1 LHETARKSPSIPDP
15 NQFWRSGPNSAK
27 QEADDVRRE
36 CEYFW
41 INFCATFPAWLRQ
54 NVREGEPSQTYWGS
68 YKESAMTTMT
78 RFVPFRSPLEGVA
91 VLQNRLNSIF
101 NDFASSNG
109 ELQNESL
116 GAGNFIP
123 PVDIYEDAN
132 RLVLRLEVPG
142 IPQEDLQ
149 INLENQTLTVKG
161 ERRLAKDEKEE
172 NFHRIERRY
181 GSFVRSF
188 TLPATIETDSAQANY
203 ENGVLSI
210 ALQKKEAAK
219 PKQLKIE
226 IGSGNSSK
234 PAPKQMEASRVA

>member
-1 LHETARKSPSIPDP
+1 
-15 NQFWRSGPNSAK
+15 
-27 QEADDVRRE
+27 
-36 CEYFW
+36 
-41 INFCATFPAWLRQ
+41 
-54 NVREGEPSQTYWGS
+54 
-68 YKESAMTTMT
+68 MTTMT
-78 RFVPFRSPLEGVA
+78 RFVPFRSPLDGVA

-116 GAGNFIP
+116 SAGNFIP

-132 RLVLRLEVPG
+132 RLVLKLEVPG
-142 IPQEDLQ
+142 IPQDDLQ

-161 ERRLAKDEKEE
+161 ERKLVKDEKEE

-188 TLPATIETDSAQANY
+188 TLPATIETESAQANY

-210 ALQKKEAAK
+210 TLQKKEAAK

-226 IGSGNSSK
+226 IGSGSNSK
-234 PAPKQMEASRVA
+234 PAPKQVEASRAA

>member
-1 LHETARKSPSIPDP
+1 
-15 NQFWRSGPNSAK
+15 
-27 QEADDVRRE
+27 
-36 CEYFW
+36 
-41 INFCATFPAWLRQ
+41 
-54 NVREGEPSQTYWGS
+54 
-68 YKESAMTTMT
+68 MTTMT

-101 NDFASSNG
+101 NDFTGSNG

-116 GAGNFIP
+116 SAGSFLP

-149 INLENQTLTVKG
+149 INMENQTLIVKG
-161 ERRLAKDEKEE
+161 ERKLVKDEKEE

-188 TLPATIETDSAQANY
+188 TLPATMETESAQANY

-210 ALQKKEAAK
+210 TLQKKEAAK
-219 PKQLKIE
+219 PKQLKID
-226 IGSGNSSK
+226 IGSGSSN
-234 PAPKQMEASRVA
+234 PRPKQVEASHAA